1 MTEPFDSD
9 AVLGMVRLGWCLAEV
24 RGRNRPGAGLPGL
37 PLNLPPRTNHELPLE
52 IERTDAERRIEVQ
65 KVLSVLAQESTVDA
79 GNPDP
84 PSFTAQL
91 DSAAKTLALAAA
103 PGGSAHGAAKS
114 PPAPASAPADGAAPS
129 VPATSAP
136 PSAPA
141 DGAAPSVTA
150 PASAP
155 ADGAAP
161 SAPPT
166 SAPPSAPAD
175 GAAPSVPPTSAASA
189 PADGAAPSVPPI
201 SAPVSAPADG
211 AAPPAAS
218 VAGDWDALE
227 EVIYQFDAQIQDA
240 LATRS
245 LTVAAGY
252 QLGRALAE
260 CYWALDPSQL
270 PDKPV
275 TWESW
280 SFLLGEERCREI
292 GRLLGRLSPYFH
304 PYTAAAIAGSVQ
316 VWKNVAASAD
326 WLKEPDVYPKLYEQ
340 IRGWY
345 ELILLKQDP
354 TTLIQPYQIL
364 RSYRLVWRTLRG
376 FWFQLLVAALAAG
389 AVGAFAWLL
398 TKPSFSAGVKTLL
411 ATIGIAGIS
420 YAGLA
425 VKVKNE
431 AQAMLTRLKQDAY
444 TDLIT
449 ESITTAPLPPR
460 SVQAPKGVLIT
471 PVTKRGKM
479 MTIIQSRDITPVTP
493 S

>member
-37 PLNLPPRTNHELPLE
+37 PLNLPPRANHELPLE
-52 IERTDAERRIEVQ
+52 IERTEAERRIEVQ
-65 KVLSVLAQESTVDA
+65 KVLSVLAQQSTVDA
-79 GNPDP
+79 GDPNP

-103 PGGSAHGAAKS
+103 PGVTAHGAAKS
-114 PPAPASAPADGAAPS
+114 PPAPASAPADSAAPS

-136 PSAPA
+136 ASVPG
-141 DGAAPSVTA
+141 DGAAPSLPPTPAPASAPAGGPAPGVPAASA

-161 SAPPT
+161 SLPPT
-166 SAPPSAPAD
+166 PAPA
-175 GAAPSVPPTSAASA
+175 
-189 PADGAAPSVPPI
+189 
-201 SAPVSAPADG
+201 SAPADG
-211 AAPPAAS
+211 AAPPAGS

-227 EVIYQFDAQIQDA
+227 EVVYQFDAQIQDT

-280 SFLLGEERCREI
+280 SFLLGEERTREI
-292 GRLLGRLSPYFH
+292 GRLLGRLSAYFH

-354 TTLIQPYQIL
+354 TTLIRPYQIL

-389 AVGAFAWLL
+389 AVGVFAWLL
-398 TKPSFSAGVKTLL
+398 TKPSFSAGVKTVLV
-411 ATIGIAGIS
+411 TIGIAGIS

-425 VKVKNE
+425 AKVKNE
-431 AQAMLTRLKQDAY
+431 AQATLARLKQDAY

-460 SVQAPKGVLIT
+460 SVQAPKGVLIP